1 MSSRTGQVEHSQVA
15 KFCASSVAAFF
26 VQPEMLP
33 QHMALS
39 EVHDEIDSKREVMIA
54 VIKGKLQRKE
64 SLREL
69 FSIRW
74 RMV

>member
-1 MSSRTGQVEHSQVA
+1 MSVRVSQVEHSQIA

-33 QHMALS
+33 RHMALF

-54 VIKGKLQRKE
+54 EIEGRVQSKE
-64 SLREL
+64 SLLAL
-69 FSIRW
+69 FSIR
-74 RMV
+74 